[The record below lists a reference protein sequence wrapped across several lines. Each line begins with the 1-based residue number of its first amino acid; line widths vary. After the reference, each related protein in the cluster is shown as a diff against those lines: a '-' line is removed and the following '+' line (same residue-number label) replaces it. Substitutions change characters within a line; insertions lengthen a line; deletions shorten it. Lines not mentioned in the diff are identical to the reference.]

1 MPDAAAPAE
10 PKVTQISYCPCLG
23 IYHYKRSDG
32 DEFFFDSEKLEQS
45 LMVYVQQGDR
55 RQGEFMAMLTG
66 LARRIPHKIIEID
79 AEGRPTIKEPVV
91 YSFDDGPEGSEPSSD
106 PPSDPQGG

>member
-1 MPDAAAPAE
+1 MLDAAVPAE
-10 PKVTQISYCPCLG
+10 PKVTRISYCPCLG

-45 LMVYVQQGDR
+45 LMVYVQQGDQ

-66 LARRIPHKIIEID
+66 LARQIPHKIIEID
-79 AEGRPTIKEPVV
+79 AEGRLTIKEPVV
-91 YSFDDGPEGSEPSSD
+91 YRFDDGESSFDPS
-106 PPSDPQGG
+106 SDPQGG